1 MEDIRFRIRL
11 YDLVDLTRLSEEYSL
26 RVPASLRP
34 GVYLVMDYFG
44 VAEPLVITPLK
55 ALRLTKSQLILL
67 LYTACLS
74 ESGETLNPAVLQAV
88 REARS
93 WVASSATREYVVQ

>member
-11 YDLVDLTRLSEEYSL
+11 YDLVDLTRLPEEYSL
-26 RVPASLRP
+26 RAPESLQP

-44 VAEPLVITPLK
+44 ATEPLVITPLK
-55 ALRLTKSQLILL
+55 ALRLTKSQLSLL
-67 LYTACLS
+67 LYAACLS
-74 ESGETLNPAVLQAV
+74 GAGETLNPAVLQAV

-93 WVASSATREYVVQ
+93 WVVSSATLEYVVQ